1 MTICMRFLVG
11 MLLIGG
17 CVGEMDTEMT
27 TQMQSTTDTNSV
39 EKSVFNKIIESVLAI
54 IIIAIVLVLLAVIG
68 PDNIL
73 NFIFVITSILFGFG
87 ILMDLMGGR
96 RDD

>member
-11 MLLIGG
+11 MLLIGV

-39 EKSVFNKIIESVLAI
+39 EKSVLYKIMECILAI
-54 IIIAIVLVLLAVIG
+54 IVASIFLILLVVIG